1 MGRKMGAA
9 RISARNTMATRLAL
23 FNGVL
28 FGVPL
33 TIALC
38 VAAVAKI
45 RFDNSYLSIAAII
58 LAALV
63 FLLAGYR
70 TAGRGGSV
78 ASALLAAILAA
89 LISLGI
95 GAALDLW
102 LAHAYIRAYLPLAQ
116 QAAAL
121 SGDLTIYTPT
131 TLLNR
136 ESQMVLQSCVTG
148 LLASAAFGALGG
160 ILGREPCPPHTPSSA
175 TKSGDAN
182 VP

>member
-1 MGRKMGAA
+1 MDRKMVTA
-9 RISARNTMATRLAL
+9 RSSARHTTATHPAL

-33 TIALC
+33 AIALC

-45 RFDNSYLSIAAII
+45 RYHNPYVSIAAII

-70 TAGRGGSV
+70 TARRGGSV

-95 GAALDLW
+95 GAAVDLW
-102 LAHAYIRAYLPLAQ
+102 LVHAYIGAYLTWAQ

-121 SGDLTIYTPT
+121 SGDLTIYTPN

-160 ILGREPCPPHTPSSA
+160 ILGREPPLSRAHNEAIKPDDT
-175 TKSGDAN
+175 N
-182 VP
+182 RF